1 MACAA
6 AVCAIPF
13 CYNNATMSCRFLV
26 IGSLAAMQV
35 ALTAADT
42 SNAVSYLVRDVSQV
56 SRGKIL
62 RIACLMAATV
72 LPQ

>member
-1 MACAA
+1 
-6 AVCAIPF
+6 
-13 CYNNATMSCRFLV
+13 MSCRFLV

-42 SNAVSYLVRDVSQV
+42 SNAVSYLVRDVYQV

-62 RIACLMAATV
+62 GIACPMAATV